1 MIALN
6 ALFWIL
12 VILFAVIG
20 LNRGWAKEM
29 LVSFAIILG
38 LFIINVLETFVP
50 FIKNLAAIDQAGMIY
65 WIRTMLIILLV
76 FFGYQSPNIPRLAA
90 TNRFVRE
97 KFQDSLLGL
106 FLGAVNGFLLIG
118 ALWFFMDK
126 AGYPFPN
133 LISAP
138 PEGDFGEASRRLLSV
153 LPPVWLH
160 SPTIYFAVAICF
172 AFILVVLI

>member
-1 MIALN
+1 MIALS

-12 VILFAVIG
+12 VVLFAIIG
-20 LNRGWAKEM
+20 LNRGWAKEI
-29 LVSFAIILG
+29 LVSFSIILG

-50 FIKNLAAIDQAGMIY
+50 FIKNLAAVNQTGMVY
-65 WIRTMLIILLV
+65 WIRTILIIALV
-76 FFGYQSPNIPRLAA
+76 FFAYQGPNIPRLAA

-97 KFQDSLLGL
+97 KLQDSLLGF
-106 FLGAVNGFLLIG
+106 FLGAINGYLMVG

-126 AGYPFPN
+126 AGYPFSN

-138 PEGDFGEASRRLLSV
+138 PPGDFGEASRRLIAI
-153 LPPVWLH
+153 LPPVWLQ